1 MAGRRQSYY
10 DSFPRTVFRDLDTDA
25 YADCERAL
33 KLASTR
39 NFIVDFGGAS
49 EAGGQAWCA
58 LDVTARDLDV
68 RAFLSKRRDL
78 RLRTRWMSVAPLP
91 VASGSPI
98 APPPPPTLARDWLT
112 AEGSNVFNPYDQAEL
127 VNAITDFYGFS
138 PRLSKVITTPPAS
151 WPLPAPPSPR
161 PSVRRRDRF
170 LGRTGPGG
178 PGERDGDP
186 DPEAAAATATAPAL
200 SALAPPPSS
209 APPPSPAPSLYLALP
224 AYAPTIGSPP
234 VPTVVEPTAPG
245 IEQALEMSALPNPM
259 ADRATVGSGGI
270 KMNYM
275 NLVQKVWHFHAVEWG
290 GRCTCF
296 P

>member
-1 MAGRRQSYY
+1 MPPARTSVRPSLAAALVPRDNFRLSQQLPSPATAQPRQTDGQKDRQTDRTRRTGDMAGRRQSYY

-98 APPPPPTLARDWLT
+98 AP
-112 AEGSNVFNPYDQAEL
+112 SN
-127 VNAITDFYGFS
+127 
-138 PRLSKVITTPPAS
+138 PRLG
-151 WPLPAPPSPR
+151 L
-161 PSVRRRDRF
+161 
-170 LGRTGPGG
+170 
-178 PGERDGDP
+178 
-186 DPEAAAATATAPAL
+186 
-200 SALAPPPSS
+200 
-209 APPPSPAPSLYLALP
+209 
-224 AYAPTIGSPP
+224 
-234 VPTVVEPTAPG
+234 
-245 IEQALEMSALPNPM
+245 
-259 ADRATVGSGGI
+259 ADRGG
-270 KMNYM
+270 
-275 NLVQKVWHFHAVEWG
+275 
-290 GRCTCF
+290 
-296 P
+296 